1 MSAPTALTLE
11 PITLNPTGIY
21 NFIAH
26 TLKAGLV
33 PFVKASPGVGKSDV
47 TRKVATDFNL
57 KLIDFRL
64 SQCDPTDLSGFP
76 HINDK
81 GRATYMPMTTWPLEG
96 DELPINEKT
105 GQPYD
110 GWLIFFDE
118 LPAAAPAVQA
128 AA

>member
-1 MSAPTALTLE
+1 MA
-11 PITLNPTGIY
+11 
-21 NFIAH
+21 
-26 TLKAGLV
+26 K
-33 PFVKASPGVGKSDV
+33 
-47 TRKVATDFNL
+47 DFNL

-64 SQCDPTDLSGFP
+64 SQCDPTDLNGFP
-76 HINDK
+76 SVNDK

-96 DELPINEKT
+96 DDLPINKKT

-118 LPAAAPAVQA
+118 MPAAAPAVQA